1 MTAAVTVILSGNTT
15 LGGEGKEYQRSFSLS
30 SDTKLILEL
39 KVTEN
44 STSSLKNIISL
55 LEVLLT
61 NIFVQVYCGL
71 RSLHFQNF
79 Y

>member
-1 MTAAVTVILSGNTT
+1 
-15 LGGEGKEYQRSFSLS
+15 
-30 SDTKLILEL
+30 
-39 KVTEN
+39 
-44 STSSLKNIISL
+44 LKNIISL